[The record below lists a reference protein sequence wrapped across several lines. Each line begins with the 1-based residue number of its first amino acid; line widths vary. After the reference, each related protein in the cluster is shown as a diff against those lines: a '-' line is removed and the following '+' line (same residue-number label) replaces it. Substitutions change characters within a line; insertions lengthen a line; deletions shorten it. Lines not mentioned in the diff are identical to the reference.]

1 MTQFHDLYQRYAP
14 DVYRFAFWLAG
25 DAHDAEEITAE
36 TFARAFTARDK
47 IQSATVK
54 GYLLTCAR
62 NVYLES
68 KRKRRV
74 QVELDAELADPAQ
87 RHDHRTEQRDEIRA
101 VMGRL
106 KLLPAE
112 DRDALLLRADGL
124 SYDEIATALK
134 ITLTSAKVKV
144 HRARAKLLK
153 WREGL

>member
-1 MTQFHDLYQRYAP
+1 MTQFHVLYQRYAP
-14 DVYRFAFWLAG
+14 DIYRFAFWLSG

-36 TFARAFTARDK
+36 TFARAFTARDS

-62 NVYLES
+62 NVFLEGRR
-68 KRKRRV
+68 KRKI
-74 QVELDAELADPAQ
+74 QVELDEEIADSSQ
-87 RHDHRTEQRDEIRA
+87 RHDDRTEQRDEIHA
-101 VMGRL
+101 VMGRM

-112 DRDALLLRADGL
+112 DREALLLRADGL